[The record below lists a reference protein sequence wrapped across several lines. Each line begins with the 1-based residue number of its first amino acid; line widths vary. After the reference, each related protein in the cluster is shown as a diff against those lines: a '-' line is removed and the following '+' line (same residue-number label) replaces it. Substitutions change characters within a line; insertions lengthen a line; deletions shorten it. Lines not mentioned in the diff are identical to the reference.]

1 MRINDLLTE
10 RELKEFGGIIPAAM
24 NIIGRTGG
32 KVLEP
37 VGKGILKLAQ
47 RASGRADDAVATA
60 SKGGKIPKGKIAD
73 VGGKVTKDGFATF
86 NKATGR
92 LLLVLKGLGLG
103 KMAYDYWDDME
114 DAVAMVEK
122 GEWPPEKYQQYRQ
135 QRMATLVGQIAASTV
150 LFGTLKLA
158 TGWTQ
163 LTVGMRLVPY
173 APVANLGKLLSNLDS
188 AATVGLMAYLNTE
201 SGKNTVAEIIGA
213 CMIDQTLGDAGIAVV
228 DKFKKIFGI
237 KDNSPATPDNSA
249 KADADSAADTQGQT
263 AKDST
268 SQGTNPT
275 AGQGPANK
283 QLPISAR
290 PEIVTSP
297 TGRAEF
303 KIDPRFANVP
313 QAGRTLADMEK
324 ERQKAK

>member
-10 RELKEFGGIIPAAM
+10 QELKEFSGIIPAAM
-24 NIIGRTGG
+24 NMIGRAGG

-37 VGKGILKLAQ
+37 IGKGILNLAK
-47 RASGRADDAVATA
+47 RASGTVDDAAVA
-60 SKGGKIPKGKIAD
+60 GKGKIAD
-73 VGGKVTKDGFATF
+73 IGGKTAKDGFAAV
-86 NKATGR
+86 NKVTGR

-103 KMAYDYWDDME
+103 KMTYDYWDDME
-114 DAVAMVEK
+114 DAAAMVEK
-122 GEWPPEKYQQYRQ
+122 GAWSPERYHQYRQ

-173 APVANLGKLLSNLDS
+173 APIANLGKLLSNLDS
-188 AATVGLMAYLNTE
+188 AATVGLMAYLNTD
-201 SGKNTVAEIIGA
+201 SGKKVVAEIIGA

-237 KDNSPATPDNSA
+237 KDNAPETPDEKP
-249 KADADSAADTQGQT
+249 KADADRQGQT
-263 AKDST
+263 DKNTT

-275 AGQGPANK
+275 AGQEPGNK
-283 QLPISAR
+283 PQPLLAR
-290 PEIVTSP
+290 PEFVTSP
-297 TGRAEF
+297 TGRNELR
-303 KIDPRFANVP
+303 IDPKFANMP
-313 QAGRTLADMEK
+313 KAGRTLADMEA
-324 ERQKAK
+324 ERKAAEKK

>member
-24 NIIGRTGG
+24 NIAGRTAG
-32 KVLEP
+32 KVLAP

-47 RASGRADDAVATA
+47 RASGYADDAAATA
-60 SKGGKIPKGKIAD
+60 NKVGKPLKAKGKIAD
-73 VGGKVTKDGFATF
+73 AGSKVAKDGFATF
-86 NKATGR
+86 NRATGR

-114 DAVAMVEK
+114 DAVAAVESGK
-122 GEWPPEKYQQYRQ
+122 WTPEKYNQYRQ

-173 APVANLGKLLSNLDS
+173 APIANLGKLLSNLDS
-188 AATVGLMAYLNTE
+188 AATVGLMAYLNTD
-201 SGKNTVAEIIGA
+201 SGKNVVAEIIGA

-237 KDNSPATPDNSA
+237 KDNAPETPDDSA
-249 KADADSAADTQGQT
+249 KQDADKQGQT
-263 AKDST
+263 ARDST

-275 AGQGPANK
+275 AGQGTDNK
-283 QLPISAR
+283 PLGLLGR
-290 PEIVTSP
+290 PDFVTSP
-297 TGRAEF
+297 TGRNELR
-303 KIDPRFANVP
+303 IDPRFANVP
-313 QAGRTLADMEK
+313 QAGRTLADMEA
-324 ERQKAK
+324 ERKAAAK